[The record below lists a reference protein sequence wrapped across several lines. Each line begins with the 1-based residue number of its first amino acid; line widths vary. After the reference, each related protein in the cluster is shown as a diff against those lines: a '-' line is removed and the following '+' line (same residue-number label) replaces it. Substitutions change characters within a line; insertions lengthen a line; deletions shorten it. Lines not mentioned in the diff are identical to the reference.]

1 MRGHLR
7 QAGRKGAP
15 PLVLLFAVAFLL
27 SLAGRAD
34 AAMVLTDPVPYRSV
48 CSATGDLVDGGCIL
62 DAEPVDD
69 RGFALT
75 DLDLIGRGGDLLAG
89 AAASA
94 MRATESI
101 TPVPLPAAAWLLA
114 MGLGGLG
121 LIGKRRREALPGL
134 RGEDGVEPLAATLRN
149 SARTEAADHR
159 RAPVRLDGFRR
170 LIDAFRDSCLNATR
184 PHAFAPGQSSPHRP
198 VGGAGTLWA
207 ATAKRG
213 PPEGDATRRVGGVIP
228 APADAPAFF
237 GHSHFNAPARLDL
250 QPCRAFFSCARRG
263 AARTGPRAGAGLGA
277 SGIRQHQE
285 RVEPASHPA
294 SIAACE
300 GNRLRARILF

>member
-1 MRGHLR
+1 MRGDLR

-69 RGFALT
+69 PGFALT

-134 RGEDGVEPLAATLRN
+134 RGEDGVEPLAATLTEFRPDGGRRS
-149 SARTEAADHR
+149 SARPGPAG
-159 RAPVRLDGFRR
+159 RL
-170 LIDAFRDSCLNATR
+170 
-184 PHAFAPGQSSPHRP
+184 
-198 VGGAGTLWA
+198 
-207 ATAKRG
+207 
-213 PPEGDATRRVGGVIP
+213 
-228 APADAPAFF
+228 
-237 GHSHFNAPARLDL
+237 
-250 QPCRAFFSCARRG
+250 
-263 AARTGPRAGAGLGA
+263 
-277 SGIRQHQE
+277 
-285 RVEPASHPA
+285 PASHRRVPRLLPQRDAPPRVRAGTVESAPPCRRRGNALGRHGQAGTARRRRDQARRRRHSRAGRRARVFRLFSFQRARKSGSPA
-294 SIAACE
+294 SQRVFFVRSTRRCPDRPSCRC
-300 GNRLRARILF
+300 GSRRVRHPTTPRTGRTRISPRVHRCL

>member
-1 MRGHLR
+1 M
-7 QAGRKGAP
+7 
-15 PLVLLFAVAFLL
+15 PLLLLCAVTLVL
-27 SLAGRAD
+27 SLATRAD
-34 AAMVLTDPVPYRSV
+34 AAMVLKDAAAPIKSV
-48 CSATGDLVDGGCIL
+48 CSATGPLVDGGCIL
-62 DAEPVDD
+62 DATPAPTKT
-69 RGFALT
+69 FALT

-89 AAASA
+89 TASSALRAA
-94 MRATESI
+94 ELI

-121 LIGKRRREALPGL
+121 LMGRRRREALPSL
-134 RGEDGVEPLAATLRN
+134 RDADGVEPLAATLRN

-184 PHAFAPGQSSPHRP
+184 PHAFAPGQSSPRRP
-198 VGGAGTLWA
+198 NGGAGMLWA
-207 ATAKRG
+207 ATAERG
-213 PPEGDATRRVGGVIP
+213 PPEGDATTRVGGVIP
-228 APADAPAFF
+228 APADAPAFS
-237 GHSHFNAPARLDL
+237 GYSHFNAPARLDL
-250 QPCRAFFSCARRG
+250 RPSRAFFSCARRG

-285 RVEPASHPA
+285 RVEPAFHPA

-300 GNRLRARILF
+300 GNRLRARIWT